1 MVLICNSKRK
11 DVLSST
17 SLMLIVFICI
27 ITISSCRNKKQETTK
42 EIYDLENHEFKL
54 PKYNFSGSKDELNL
68 FLTKKYKI
76 VVCVDSIGCFSCH
89 LQLAKWK
96 SYIKEMQNK
105 KINFAVLF
113 YINLK
118 NKSIIDI
125 EFINNGFAYPYFLDS
140 QDSVNILNKIPGNED
155 MQTFLL
161 NESNKII
168 GVGNPVINPYIKDF
182 YYKLI
187 FKHNMDSKIKNGK
200 HSLSLSPKIRN
211 SDINDKNRY
220 TKAEISPFDYIVKGE
235 SYSNKGV
242 MGFLS
247 LSITPKYVYALYSGK
262 KKKDN
267 LIKATGKTIYIFDH
281 KGNLKRIFNLDAPSI
296 AIAVDSN
303 DGKLYSLVQN
313 GKTSIYVYNNQFI

>member
-1 MVLICNSKRK
+1 
-11 DVLSST
+11 
-17 SLMLIVFICI
+17 MLIVFICI

-220 TKAEISPFDYIVKGE
+220 TKAEIIPTKLDYGIVPWGKTIKKKILIRNIGLKPLIVKGAGASCDCIE
-235 SYSNKGV
+235 VKLPKGKIPQGQHGV
-242 MGFLS
+242 
-247 LSITPKYVYALYSGK
+247 
-262 KKKDN
+262 
-267 LIKATGKTIYIFDH
+267 
-281 KGNLKRIFNLDAPSI
+281 
-296 AIAVDSN
+296 
-303 DGKLYSLVQN
+303 
-313 GKTSIYVYNNQFI
+313 IYVLYKGHSEIEFYESINILTNSKPEVPQIQISGTVEK